1 MDSDEKQR
9 RRELDLRRENEQKD
23 LTVEQTIGP
32 RPLEGLSGA
41 HTSWTGDQDDRSA
54 AAVHSDDERRSHERS
69 VAQIP
74 PPAPDEEG

>member
-9 RRELDLRRENEQKD
+9 RRELELRRESEQKD

-41 HTSWTGDQDDRSA
+41 HTTWTGDQDDRSA
-54 AAVHSDDERRSHERS
+54 PAVHSDDERRSHEASLR
-69 VAQIP
+69 QIP
-74 PPAPDEEG
+74 EAPDEEP